1 MYYYYE
7 PYQFYLNP
15 VLIIAAVV
23 PAVLLLFYVY
33 KADRLEKE
41 PKGLLFTL
49 ILQGIIST
57 SLAAFAERIGVRV
70 LAGIIDTDGLFF
82 KIVFNFLV
90 VGLAEEGFKFLLLK
104 QRTWNS
110 PHFNCS
116 FDGVVY
122 AVFVSLGFALW
133 ENIDY
138 VAMYGFSTALIRAVT
153 AIPGHACFGVFM
165 GAWYG
170 MAKSHE
176 RMDRLDEKS
185 KCLRLSLVC
194 PMLLHG
200 LYDFIAE
207 IDATEPAVFFIGFIL
222 IMFFTAY
229 RMIRKLS
236 RQDHYM

>member
-1 MYYYYE
+1 MYYYYD
-7 PYQFYLNP
+7 PYPFYLNP
-15 VLIIAAVV
+15 TLILAAVV
-23 PAVLLLFYVY
+23 PAFLLLMYVY

-41 PKGLLFTL
+41 PKKLLFML

-57 SLAAFAERIGVRV
+57 SLAAFTERIGVRV
-70 LAGIIDTDGLFF
+70 LAYLMPTDGFLFQA
-82 KIVFNFLV
+82 VFNFLI
-90 VGLAEEGFKFLLLK
+90 VGLSEEGFKYLLLK
-104 QRTWNS
+104 QRTWDS

-138 VAMYGFSTALIRAVT
+138 VAMYGFETAMIRAVT

-170 MAKSHE
+170 LAKSHE
-176 RMDRLDEKS
+176 RQGRLAEKQ
-185 KCLRLSLVC
+185 KSLKLALIC

-207 IDATEPAVFFIGFIL
+207 IDATEPAVFFFGFII
-222 IMFFTAY
+222 IMFIVAY

-236 RQDHYM
+236 RQDHYL